1 MADAAGMGRVSPG
14 DHACLTFSDAEERL
28 DLVAAFV
35 REGLRRGQKVL
46 CMTDDLSP
54 EGLAGELAR
63 RSVPPGAALRPG
75 QFAVAA
81 PPRFLHGNREGTD
94 ERLAGAGQP

>member
-14 DHACLTFSDAEERL
+14 DHACLTFSDAQERL

-46 CMTDDLSP
+46 CWTDDLSP

-63 RSVPPGAALRPG
+63 RSVRPGADLRRG
-75 QFAVAA
+75 QLTVSAAAELLQGTSRVLVARPADAV
-81 PPRFLHGNREGTD
+81 R
-94 ERLAGAGQP
+94 